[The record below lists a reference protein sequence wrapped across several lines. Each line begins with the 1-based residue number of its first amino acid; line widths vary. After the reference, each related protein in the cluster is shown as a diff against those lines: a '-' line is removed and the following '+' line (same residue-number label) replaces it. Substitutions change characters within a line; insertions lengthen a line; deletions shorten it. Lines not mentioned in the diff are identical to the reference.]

1 MLIRVPLAWLRDYV
15 DVTVG
20 VDDLAHRLHM
30 SGTEVKGI
38 ERKSWDKIWVGR
50 VADLAK
56 HPNADKLQL
65 ATVDYGEGRRKQVV
79 TGATNLKPGSIVAYG
94 EIGAEYID
102 GHTGERAVMKPKD
115 MRGIKSEG
123 MVMSEKEL
131 GIGEDHDGILLL
143 DDKLPVGAPLSE
155 VVGETVLLV
164 ELQPNRPDCLGIVG
178 IAREVSALLSQK
190 LREPAGDPLGKD
202 VPKSLDVR
210 IEDAVA
216 CPRFAA
222 ARLDNI
228 RIGPS
233 PEWMQR
239 RLIAAGMRPIS
250 NVVDIT
256 NYVMLELGQPL
267 HAYDLREVKGGVLVA
282 RQARPGE
289 HLKTLDGSDRAL
301 PEGTLVIADA
311 ERGLGIAGIM
321 GGEDSEIRADTTTIA
336 LECASFD
343 PRSIGPTA
351 TKLGLRGSSG
361 SAAAR
366 RFSWQLSPDLVPLAL
381 SRAIALLREH
391 AGAKQTGTVDRYPHP
406 RPQAEVRIPFA
417 KFARHLGMEVT
428 REESVGALQR
438 LGFAV
443 TQPGDAL
450 VARPPVI
457 RTDIAIPEDLVEE
470 VARIVGYDRLPI
482 HLPDGPLPLV
492 DSHPLEEFRERLRDA
507 LVGMGL
513 QETVSY
519 SLIDPQWLQR
529 LTADASCIAPEPLRI
544 QNPTTSTQSAA
555 RPTLR
560 ASVLDTARRNLRH
573 REGLGIF
580 EIAPVYLPREHDLP
594 DERLIAAVVL
604 AGQAHPAS
612 WLGPARDTD
621 FWDLKSV
628 ITGALG
634 KLRVGEVGAAQ
645 PGAPGLHPG
654 RSERR
659 GSPDRAV
666 LTWGQLDPRVADL
679 WELPAQTFI
688 AEIDVAALLERVA
701 PPSVAPPS
709 RYPAAI
715 RDLALVLDE
724 ATPYAAIE
732 EAIRTSGKGLI
743 ESIVLLDVY
752 RGPQVAAGRKSFAV
766 RLVLRSS
773 EGTLA
778 EADVDRALKRIEGR
792 LLHQLGATL
801 RS

>member
-1 MLIRVPLAWLRDYV
+1 MLIRVPLSWLREYV
-15 DVTVG
+15 DVTVP
-20 VDDLAHRLHM
+20 VDDLAQRLHM

-50 VADLAK
+50 VDELKK
-56 HPNADKLQL
+56 HPDADKLQL
-65 ATVDYGEGRRKQVV
+65 ATIDYGEGRRKTVV

-102 GHTGERAVMKPKD
+102 GHSGERAVMKPRD
-115 MRGIKSEG
+115 MRGIRSEG
-123 MVMSEKEL
+123 MVLSEKEL

-143 DDKLPVGAPLSE
+143 DAKLPIGAPLSE

-178 IAREVSALLSQK
+178 IAREVAALLSGN
-190 LREPAGDPLGKD
+190 LREPAGDALGKD
-202 VPKSLDVR
+202 APKGIDVR
-210 IEDAVA
+210 IEDPIA

-239 RLIAAGMRPIS
+239 RLVAAGMRPIS

-267 HAYDLREVKGGVLVA
+267 HAYDLREVRGGTLVA
-282 RQARPGE
+282 RQARRGE
-289 HLKTLDGSDRAL
+289 HLKTLDGVDRAL
-301 PEGTLVIADA
+301 PEGTLVIADE
-311 ERGLGIAGIM
+311 ERGLGVAGIM
-321 GGEDSEIRADTTTIA
+321 GGEDSEIRADTTTVA

-366 RFSWQLSPDLVPLAL
+366 RFSWQLSSDLVPLAL
-381 SRAIALLREH
+381 ARAIALLREH
-391 AGAKQTGTVDRYPHP
+391 AGAKHAGTVDRYPNP
-406 RPQAEVRIPFA
+406 RPQPEVRIPLA
-417 KFARHLGMEVT
+417 KFARHLGMDVT
-428 REESVGALQR
+428 REDAIGALQR

-443 TQPGDAL
+443 TQTGDAL
-450 VARPPVI
+450 AARPPMV

-492 DSHPLEEFRERLRDA
+492 EAHPLEEFRERLRDA

-519 SLIDPQWLQR
+519 SLIDPEWLKR
-529 LTADASCIAPEPLRI
+529 LTADGSGIAPEPLRI
-544 QNPTTSTQSAA
+544 QNPTTPAQSAA

-580 EIAPVYLPREHDLP
+580 EIAPVYLAREHDLP
-594 DERLIAAVVL
+594 EERLIAAVVL
-604 AGQAHPAS
+604 AGKAHPDG

-621 FWDLKSV
+621 LWDVKAVLAGV
-628 ITGALG
+628 LT
-634 KLRVGEVGAAQ
+634 KLRIADAGVARA
-645 PGAPGLHPG
+645 GAPGLHPG

-659 GSPDRAV
+659 GSPDRDV
-666 LTWGQLDPRVADL
+666 VTWGQLDPRVAER
-679 WELPAQTFI
+679 WELPAETFI
-688 AEIDVAALLERVA
+688 AELDIAALLARV
-701 PPSVAPPS
+701 PPPNVAAPS

-724 ATPYAAIE
+724 ATAYSAVE
-732 EAIRTSGKGLI
+732 DAIRAAGKGLI
-743 ESIVLLDVY
+743 ESITLLDVY
-752 RGPQVAAGRKSFAV
+752 RGQQVVAGRKSFAV

-773 EGTLA
+773 DGTLTD
-778 EADVDRALKRIEGR
+778 ADVDRAIKRIEGR
-792 LLHQLGATL
+792 LLHQVGATI
-801 RS
+801 RE